1 MNTGIFIYDQAE
13 VLDFS
18 GPFEVF
24 TTAARLSPNGKAFR
38 PFLVSESGNLVTA
51 RGGYRVQPDYG
62 FHNHPSIDQL
72 VVVGGVHNAEMDKPG
87 VLQWIYSQGQQ
98 ARLNAS
104 VCTGAFLMAAAG
116 LLRNQQNVT
125 THWEDIPDLQTQFPG
140 LNVISNVR
148 WVDEGSVIT
157 SAGIS
162 AGIDM
167 SLHIVS
173 RLHSEALAERPPDKW
188 ISTGKRRISMKDRFW
203 KR

>member
-1 MNTGIFIYDQAE
+1 MRTS
-13 VLDFS
+13 V
-18 GPFEVF
+18 
-24 TTAARLSPNGKAFR
+24 NGQ
-38 PFLVSESGNLVTA
+38 FLK
-51 RGGYRVQPDYG
+51 
-62 FHNHPSIDQL
+62 
-72 VVVGGVHNAEMDKPG
+72 VVGGVHNAEMDKPG
-87 VLQWIYSQGQQ
+87 VLQWIYSQGKQ

-116 LLRNQQNVT
+116 LLSNQQNGT

-140 LNVISNVR
+140 LNVINNVR

-173 RLHSEALAERPPDKW
+173 RLHSEALAEKTARQMDFDWQKA
-188 ISTGKRRISMKDRFW
+188 
-203 KR
+203 

>member
-18 GPFEVF
+18 DTFEVF

-38 PFLVSESGNLVTA
+38 PFLVSESGKLVTA

-62 FHNHPSIDQL
+62 FHNHPSIDL
-72 VVVGGVHNAEMDKPG
+72 LMVVGGVHNAEMDKPA

-98 ARLNAS
+98 AKLIAS
-104 VCTGAFLMAAAG
+104 VCTGAFLTAAAG
-116 LLRNQQNVT
+116 LLSNQHNVT
-125 THWEDIPDLQTQFPG
+125 THWEDIPDLQTQFPD

-173 RLHSEALAERPPDKW
+173 RLHGETLAEKTAGQMDF
-188 ISTGKRRISMKDRFW
+188 DRQ
-203 KR
+203 KAL

>member
-1 MNTGIFIYDQAE
+1 
-13 VLDFS
+13 
-18 GPFEVF
+18 
-24 TTAARLSPNGKAFR
+24 
-38 PFLVSESGNLVTA
+38 
-51 RGGYRVQPDYG
+51 
-62 FHNHPSIDQL
+62 
-72 VVVGGVHNAEMDKPG
+72 MDKPG

-98 ARLNAS
+98 TRLNAS

-116 LLRNQQNVT
+116 LLSNQQNIT
-125 THWEDIPDLQTQFPG
+125 THWEDIPDLQTQFPD

-173 RLHSEALAERPPDKW
+173 RLHSEVLAEKTARQMDFDWQKA
-188 ISTGKRRISMKDRFW
+188 
-203 KR
+203 